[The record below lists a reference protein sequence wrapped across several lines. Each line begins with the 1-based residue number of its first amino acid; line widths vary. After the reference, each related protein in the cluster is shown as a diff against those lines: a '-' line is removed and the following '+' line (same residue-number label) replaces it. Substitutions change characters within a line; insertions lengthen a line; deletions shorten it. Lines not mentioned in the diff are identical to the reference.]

1 MQVFCGIMWLLYN
14 SLEMC
19 FSRVSVFLIWCVC
32 ACVWLVCSQPSSR
45 CATPGLSA
53 ATLASLGGTSS
64 RRGSADT
71 GSIYDPDTS
80 LSELR
85 VRCKQSRHSINMADS
100 SVWGGESARIWPK
113 CQTITEAETLTRV
126 VCLSSVC
133 LHLVPCPTWICH
145 SVSSAVSSSCSQC
158 LD

>member
-1 MQVFCGIMWLLYN
+1 
-14 SLEMC
+14 MC
-19 FSRVSVFLIWCVC
+19 VR
-32 ACVWLVCSQPSSR
+32 VCSQPSSR

-85 VRCKQSRHSINMADS
+85 VRCIQSCHSINMADS
-100 SVWGGESARIWPK
+100 SVLGGGKVLEFDP
-113 CQTITEAETLTRV
+113 
-126 VCLSSVC
+126 SVRR
-133 LHLVPCPTWICH
+133 
-145 SVSSAVSSSCSQC
+145 SQK
-158 LD
+158 LRH